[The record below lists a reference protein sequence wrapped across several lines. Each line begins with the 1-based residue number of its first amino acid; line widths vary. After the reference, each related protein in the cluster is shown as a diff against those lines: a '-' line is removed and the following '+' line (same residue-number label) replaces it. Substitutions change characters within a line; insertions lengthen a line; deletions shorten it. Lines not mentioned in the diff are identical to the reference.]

1 MYSSRLA
8 GLDDVGS
15 HRPPLA
21 QTVAGRRSITA
32 WWQDVWQR
40 LRQPSPNA
48 APILLLAVIFPF
60 YHAIV
65 MFNRGRTMF
74 MPELGLDRVIP
85 VQPAWMLAYG
95 SIWVF
100 AFLPA
105 FVVRQP
111 ALTRRAIMAM
121 LTVTIVAY
129 FVFLLYPTVLPR
141 SESVGEGFLAASLGV
156 VYSLDPPLNCF
167 PSLHVAWAF
176 VAALTSY
183 RIHRGVG
190 LAALVWATI
199 IGVSTLYTK
208 QHYVLDVLGGVAIAY
223 AAYLLFLRG
232 YPRTAISDT
241 HRALA
246 PKRALRAVWLY
257 CGIVALL
264 WTYRF
269 VAVS

>member
-1 MYSSRLA
+1 MYSWRFA
-8 GLDDVGS
+8 NLDDVES
-15 HRPPLA
+15 DRLPVAPA
-21 QTVAGRRSITA
+21 IAGRRSIAA
-32 WWQDVWQR
+32 WSHGIWQR
-40 LRQPSPNA
+40 LRQPAPNA
-48 APILLLAVIFPF
+48 VPILLLAVILPF

-74 MPELGLDRVIP
+74 MPETALDRAIP
-85 VQPAWMLAYG
+85 VEPPWMLAYG

-121 LTVTIVAY
+121 LTATIVAY
-129 FVFLLYPTVLPR
+129 LVFLLYPTVLPR

-183 RIHRGVG
+183 RVHRGVG
-190 LAALVWATI
+190 LAALAWATI

-208 QHYVLDVLGGVAIAY
+208 QHYVVDVLGGVALAY
-223 AAYLLFLRG
+223 GAYLLFLRHA
-232 YPRTAISDT
+232 RTAISET
-241 HRALA
+241 HPTLA

-257 CGIVALL
+257 SGIVAFL
-264 WTYRF
+264 WAYR
-269 VAVS
+269 VVVIS